1 MVSSAGGF
9 YHLIPEEMKTK
20 EITICGKQ
28 VMLAYCFATEI
39 SFKKFTGLEIENFD
53 PTDRDHIIYMILS
66 AISTYYL
73 SQEKEE
79 DRKAPIVDTDLMYD
93 ASSKEIIDAIKET
106 IKLKNDWY
114 EIPNGDKIEEK
125 PADAEEQKNA

>member
-1 MVSSAGGF
+1 
-9 YHLIPEEMKTK
+9 MKTK
-20 EITICGKQ
+20 EITIAGKK
-28 VMLAYCFATEI
+28 VMLGYCFATEI

-79 DRKAPIVDTDLMYD
+79 DRKAPIVDTDLMYN
-93 ASSKEIIDAIKET
+93 ASSKDFITALEEIF
-106 IKLKNDWY
+106 KLKADWY
-114 EIPNGDKIEEK
+114 ELPKGEKIEEQ
-125 PADAEEQKNA
+125 PADDEAPKNA

>member
-1 MVSSAGGF
+1 
-9 YHLIPEEMKTK
+9 MKTK

-28 VMLAYCFATEI
+28 VMLAYCFATELV
-39 SFKKFTGLEIENFD
+39 FKKFTGLEIEDFD

-66 AISTYYL
+66 AIAAYYE

-79 DRKAPIVDTDLMYD
+79 DRKAPIVDTDLIYQ
-93 ASSKEIIDAIKET
+93 AKPKEIIAALQEIT
-106 IKLKNDWY
+106 KLKAEWY

-125 PADAEEQKNA
+125 SADDEEPKNA

>member
-1 MVSSAGGF
+1 
-9 YHLIPEEMKTK
+9 MKTK

-28 VMLAYCFATEI
+28 VMLAYCFATELA
-39 SFKKFTGLEIENFD
+39 FKNFTGLEIEEFD
-53 PTDRDHIIYMILS
+53 PSNRDHIIYMILA
-66 AISTYYL
+66 AIAVYY
-73 SQEKEE
+73 QKCEE
-79 DRKAPIVDTDLMYD
+79 DAPIKDTDLMYE
-93 ASSKEIIDAIKET
+93 SKPAEIIDAIKET